1 MQQPPTNLKV
11 VATAGV
17 KAVAAVVATATAGPM
32 GDLKAEATPEK
43 VAKHAQTCV
52 AKAATNPEVTTEAMK
67 AVWMAAHLAP
77 IARPKA
83 VVDAAEAIVRRA
95 TTRLQ
100 QHLQPRQSARL
111 KATLCRPTA

>member
-11 VATAGV
+11 VATADV
-17 KAVAAVVATATAGPM
+17 KAVAVTVAAVVATATAGPM

-52 AKAATNPEVTTEAMK
+52 AKAATNPEATTEAMK

-77 IARPKA
+77 IDRPKA

-100 QHLQPRQSARL
+100 QHL
-111 KATLCRPTA
+111 